1 MGYNSK
7 FTGAQVEERLD
18 LAYTALQEHQDIS
31 GKQDVIEDLAD
42 IRNGAKL
49 GQSSL
54 QDTDLEGYATEQWV
68 QNRNYIDNK
77 ELTQAISSK
86 SDIKYVD
93 GKIQMVTADVE
104 WYHQNTASE
113 IKKVQQ
119 STDDAN
125 SAAQLAVSN
134 SEKAIKTANIA
145 QNAIANLEGLSNADL
160 SAITSA
166 QIVTQVEQNRVNIEA
181 IIDSEIV
188 LSKSAYKELE
198 KNGEIDITK
207 KYYIYDDKK

>member
-93 GKIQMVTADVE
+93 GKIQMVAADVE

-181 IIDSEIV
+181 IIDSEII